1 MILSYPVPCG
11 VTCQSGD
18 PLQLLKLSPTRPS
31 RTSFIVTVTSITM
44 ANPQPAD
51 TAATAGPADA
61 PADAPADSPV
71 LPVVPNP
78 RGYPPFDLRLLP
90 TYTNNQ
96 LRYYHISGAMLDVDE
111 EDLTRQLNKR
121 RAALK
126 AVNWDGDTRE
136 NTPIRLHPLLYPPSP
151 FRRP

>member
-1 MILSYPVPCG
+1 
-11 VTCQSGD
+11 
-18 PLQLLKLSPTRPS
+18 
-31 RTSFIVTVTSITM
+31 M
-44 ANPQPAD
+44 ANLPFA

-61 PADAPADSPV
+61 PVDAPV

-136 NTPIRLHPLLYPPSP
+136 NTPNASIPAFTPPPPLASALALASRTLSLDDDSEPDSNCP
-151 FRRP
+151 

>member
-1 MILSYPVPCG
+1 
-11 VTCQSGD
+11 
-18 PLQLLKLSPTRPS
+18 
-31 RTSFIVTVTSITM
+31 M
-44 ANPQPAD
+44 ANTNPQPAD
-51 TAATAGPADA
+51 TTAATDGPIDGPTDA
-61 PADAPADSPV
+61 PV
-71 LPVVPNP
+71 LPVVSNP

-136 NTPIRLHPLLYPPSP
+136 NTPDTTTPSVIPAFTPPPPSASASRTLSLDDDSEP
-151 FRRP
+151 DSECP

>member
-1 MILSYPVPCG
+1 
-11 VTCQSGD
+11 
-18 PLQLLKLSPTRPS
+18 
-31 RTSFIVTVTSITM
+31 M

-51 TAATAGPADA
+51 TTASASDA
-61 PADAPADSPV
+61 PV

-78 RGYPPFDLRLLP
+78 RVYPPFNIHHLP

-111 EDLTRQLNKR
+111 EELAGQMNKR

-126 AVNWDGDTRE
+126 AINWDSNTRE
-136 NTPIRLHPLLYPPSP
+136 NTLNDSIPVFTPPPLSISRTLSLNDDSEPNSECPKTD
-151 FRRP
+151 